1 MYYSFQAYSQSAT
14 SSSKAY
20 MFTNTFALKNDEI
33 QRVDHVWLVSK
44 VKIERILHLFLVFLF
59 LTLSKSL
66 LSQEIT
72 ETKRKQVYLQISF

>member
-20 MFTNTFALKNDEI
+20 MFTNTFVLEKDEI
-33 QRVDHVWLVSK
+33 QRVDHVWPMSK
-44 VKIERILHLFLVFLF
+44 VNIERILHLFLVFLF